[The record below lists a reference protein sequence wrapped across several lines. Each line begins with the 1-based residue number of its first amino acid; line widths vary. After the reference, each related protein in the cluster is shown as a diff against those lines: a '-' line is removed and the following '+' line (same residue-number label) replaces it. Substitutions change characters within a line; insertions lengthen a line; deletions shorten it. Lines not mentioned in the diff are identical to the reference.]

1 MGLILSRICS
11 VKNSRP
17 TRLFFSRAEVQERG
31 GPVAEKK
38 VEMKA
43 LMLEMVLID
52 YLDETGAQNMKLD
65 QVSG

>member
-1 MGLILSRICS
+1 M
-11 VKNSRP
+11 
-17 TRLFFSRAEVQERG
+17 FFSRAEVQERG
-31 GPVAEKK
+31 GAVAEKK